1 MQRPIRVALG
11 AAIALALVMPATA
24 ALAGTGKAYDAVA
37 VERLKADTGAR
48 LTLSDATGTVRFA
61 RATQGRSF
69 GPAGSQNKADH
80 SMSFLMANGKAFG
93 LANARNEL
101 KLIGSS
107 KDRIGAAR
115 VSYGQVYRGVPVF
128 GATLMTHYDARGN
141 LTVVNGTIVPGI
153 RVNTV
158 PGKSAG
164 EAGAAALRLVP
175 GKGVAVRGSHLMI
188 FREGLAKG
196 VPGANHLAY
205 EVEVGNGR
213 SIREFVYIDAHTGKK
228 IDQITGIFDAMDR
241 RAYDAGGATAPGPNY
256 PGTPYWVEGD
266 SFPTASNEANNM
278 IAASKETYDLFKN
291 AFGRDSFDGAGATM
305 DSIFNRGNAC
315 PNASWNGTFISFCPG
330 LTTDDVTAHEWGHAY
345 TQYTHG
351 LIYAWQ
357 PGALNES
364 YSDIWGETVD
374 RINGRDDGCAVRP
387 TRTADSCSTY
397 GGSHAAHVHG
407 EFAGADRGQLHC
419 VPGSVRPAVGFVTG
433 NLTLTNDGVGDRDRW
448 LLVAG
453 RLPGR
458 RHCPDRSRH
467 LWLHGQGQECADCR
481 RERRRGCQQHDRQ
494 RDHGWRR
501 SDHHHPS
508 RWRST

>member
-11 AAIALALVMPATA
+11 AAIALALVMPAAA
-24 ALAGTGKAYDAVA
+24 ALTGTGKAYDAVA

-61 RATQGRSF
+61 RASQGRSF
-69 GPAGSQNKADH
+69 GPAGSQKKADH

-107 KDRIGAAR
+107 KDRIGASR
-115 VSYGQVYRGVPVF
+115 VNFGQVYRGVPVF

-196 VPGANHLAY
+196 VPGTNHLAY

-228 IDQITGIFDAMDR
+228 IDQITGIFDAMNR
-241 RAYDAGGATAPGPNY
+241 RAYDAAGATAPGPSY
-256 PGTPYWVEGD
+256 PASPYWSEGD
-266 SFPTASNEANNM
+266 SFPTASTEANNM
-278 IAASKETYDLFKN
+278 ISASQETYDLFRN

-305 DSIFNRGNAC
+305 DSIFNRGNSC

-330 LTTDDVTAHEWGHAY
+330 LTTDDVTGHEWAHAY
-345 TQYTHG
+345 TEYTHG

-374 RINGRDDGCAVRP
+374 RINGRMTDTPFAERN
-387 TRTADSCSTY
+387 ADACSIY
-397 GGSHAAHVHG
+397 GGSMPLNFTVA
-407 EFAGADRGQLHC
+407 
-419 VPGSVRPAVGFVTG
+419 VPTRATG
-433 NLTLTNDGVGDRDRW
+433 PSCSRSWTTW
-448 LLVAG
+448 L
-453 RLPGR
+453 
-458 RHCPDRSRH
+458 
-467 LWLHGQGQECADCR
+467 
-481 RERRRGCQQHDRQ
+481 
-494 RDHGWRR
+494 
-501 SDHHHPS
+501 
-508 RWRST
+508 

>member
-1 MQRPIRVALG
+1 
-11 AAIALALVMPATA
+11 
-24 ALAGTGKAYDAVA
+24 
-37 VERLKADTGAR
+37 
-48 LTLSDATGTVRFA
+48 
-61 RATQGRSF
+61 
-69 GPAGSQNKADH
+69 
-80 SMSFLMANGKAFG
+80 MSFLMANGKAFG

-107 KDRIGAAR
+107 KDRIGASR
-115 VSYGQVYRGVPVF
+115 VNFGQVYRGVPVF

-266 SFPTASNEANNM
+266 SFPTASTEANNM

-330 LTTDDVTAHEWGHAY
+330 LTTDDVT
-345 TQYTHG
+345 
-351 LIYAWQ
+351 
-357 PGALNES
+357 GARMGPRLHRVHPRP
-364 YSDIWGETVD
+364 DLRLAAGRAQRVLL
-374 RINGRDDGCAVRP
+374 RHLGRDGRSHQRPHDGCARSP
-387 TRTADSCSTY
+387 RARRIRAPST
-397 GGSHAAHVHG
+397 GGSHPLTFTVNSPAPI
-407 EFAGADRGQLHC
+407 AGNYARF
-419 VPGSVRPAVGFVTG
+419 PGGVRPAV
-433 NLTLTNDGVGDRDRW
+433 
-448 LLVAG
+448 
-453 RLPGR
+453 
-458 RHCPDRSRH
+458 RHSSP
-467 LWLHGQGQECADCR
+467 A
-481 RERRRGCQQHDRQ
+481 
-494 RDHGWRR
+494 
-501 SDHHHPS
+501 
-508 RWRST
+508 T